1 MAAVQRFILIK
12 PDVLLP
18 PEWGCAGCHA
28 SMSETAPEG
37 DAPADSVE
45 IRHLDDCPEVSKMIK
60 ARA

>member
-1 MAAVQRFILIK
+1 MAYEQSFILIK
-12 PDVLLP
+12 PDVVLP

-28 SMSETAPEG
+28 TMSETPPEA
-37 DAPADSVE
+37 DAPADSVV